1 MSQCHDT
8 YEGPGLGH
16 ADLPLRVRDL
26 MTPNPVTVEPT
37 ATVKDIAEALL
48 KHDIRSVPVV
58 DIGDRMVGIVGEA
71 DLVCRDG
78 YPTVRHHSLGH
89 LLDEAPAGL
98 RHRWPPPADGL
109 TAGEIMTTDVITCAP
124 DEPVSTVTRRM
135 LHREVRAVPVVE
147 DGRVVGM
154 LSRHDVMRLFDRPD
168 EEIRNRLAE
177 LLADPRMAPAGHA
190 VEAHVRDGVVVL
202 SGTVRRGDDGR
213 VIGSLAREV
222 PGVVDV
228 IDRTFQAGDSA

>member
-16 ADLPLRVRDL
+16 ADLPVRVRGL
-26 MTPNPVTVEPT
+26 MTPNPVTIEPT
-37 ATVKDIAEALL
+37 ATVKDIAETLL

-71 DLVCRDG
+71 DLVCRDDQ
-78 YPTVRHHSLGH
+78 PTVRHHHLGH

-98 RHRWPPPADGL
+98 RHRCPPPADGL
-109 TAGEIMTTDVITCAP
+109 TAGEIMTTDVITCTP
-124 DEPVSTVTRRM
+124 DELVTTVARRM
-135 LHREVRAVPVVE
+135 LHREVRALPVVE
-147 DGRVVGM
+147 DGRLVGM

-168 EEIRNRLAE
+168 TEIRSRLAE
-177 LLADPRMAPAGHA
+177 LLADPLLAPAGHS
-190 VEAHVRDGVVVL
+190 VEVHVRDGVVIL
-202 SGTVRRGDDGR
+202 TGAVRGGGDAR
-213 VIGSLAREV
+213 TIGILAREV

-228 IDRTFQAGDSA
+228 IDRTHT